1 MHVVGG
7 LPNRW
12 GSEHNSMGLP
22 SNRFRR
28 RFCTHTT
35 KGISASSRLLSP
47 RTSAIC
53 NTISASWPT
62 PKQVSHRCWYSGF
75 VAHRDHRYLA
85 VGADYTEFRRH
96 SADADTED
104 RCQVAWSWSSR
115 QSLPD

>member
-1 MHVVGG
+1 MHGVGW
-7 LPNRW
+7 LPNRC

-28 RFCTHTT
+28 RFCTHMTE
-35 KGISASSRLLSP
+35 GIFASSRLLSP

-62 PKQVSHRCWYSGF
+62 PKQVSHRCWYSDF
-75 VAHRDHRYLA
+75 VAERGQAYFA
-85 VGADYTEFRRH
+85 VCDDNTEFRRH

-104 RCQVAWSWSSR
+104 Q
-115 QSLPD
+115 